1 VVAQAYA
8 TAVPLLALLAGDD
21 EEVSP
26 AACERLLEHARRGG
40 SPVTWTT
47 YLGATHDFDDPGTRR
62 QAVAA
67 NRAARDDALRRALDF
82 VTNPPH

>member
-1 VVAQAYA
+1 
-8 TAVPLLALLAGDD
+8 
-21 EEVSP
+21 
-26 AACERLLEHARRGG
+26 
-40 SPVTWTT
+40 VTWTT